1 MSKKKNME
9 KLASVLVSPTAN
21 YFDFKEVPIE
31 KYAQT
36 LEVLFRNPD
45 FIAGVDKRNQLLKS
59 ASKCRSKS
67 SEIASLVRI
76 VQQHDRKLADTMYT
90 AIVQTNLYSGVNLE
104 FFTFST
110 LLHYYVD
117 YSRDGM
123 VRLVQK
129 LTANLYKV
137 TFLADMLDSV
147 VRDVRCDMREVF
159 GDQFQFQQFNGV
171 LQVLNQLRGFFKS
184 VRPQDYSLPETQLFG
199 EYADSINEYL
209 AKRLKT
215 YVEKYNKIHPEY
227 TGYTEQDVI
236 AALNAYFSTDIFGAE
251 NIGHT
256 EAGCP
261 YVNIATIKNKLN
273 TEQTQKFFELMEAD
287 KLNTKAYQTQC
298 YTVTDLFVKLYKR
311 PKK

>member
-9 KLASVLVSPTAN
+9 KLAQVLVSPAAN

-117 YSRDGM
+117 YSREGM
-123 VRLVQK
+123 SGLVQK

-137 TFLADMLDSV
+137 TFLADMLESV
-147 VRDVRCDMREVF
+147 VVDVKRDMLDIF
-159 GDQFQFQQFNGV
+159 GERIQFQQFDGV
-171 LQVLNQLRGFFKS
+171 LEVLKQLHGFFKA
-184 VRPQDYSLPETQLFG
+184 VRPQNDETPEAQLFL
-199 EYADSINEYL
+199 EYSDSINEYL

-236 AALNAYFSTDIFGAE
+236 AALNAYFSTDIFSAD

-256 EAGCP
+256 DAGCP
-261 YVNIATIKNKLN
+261 YVDIATIKNKLN
-273 TEQTQKFFELMEAD
+273 TEQTLMLDKILNTD
-287 KLNTKAYQTQC
+287 KLNTKEYKTQC
-298 YTVTDLFVKLYKR
+298 YTVTDLFIKLYKR
-311 PKK
+311 SKK

>member
-1 MSKKKNME
+1 MSKKKDNENMA
-9 KLASVLVSPTAN
+9 KALALPTA
-21 YFDFKEVPIE
+21 YFFDFKDVPIE

-36 LEVLFRNPD
+36 LDVLFRNPD
-45 FIAGVDKRNQLLKS
+45 FIAGVDKRNRLIKS
-59 ASKCRSKS
+59 VAKCKSKS
-67 SEIASLVRI
+67 SEIIGLVRTI
-76 VQQHDRKLADTMYT
+76 QQNDRKLADTMYA
-90 AIVQTNLYSGVNLE
+90 AIVQTNIHSDVGLE
-104 FFTFST
+104 YLTFST
-110 LLHYYVD
+110 LLHFYVD
-117 YSRDGM
+117 YSREGM
-123 VRLVQK
+123 SELVQK

-147 VRDVRCDMREVF
+147 VTDVRCDMREVF
-159 GDQFQFQQFNGV
+159 GDQFQFQLFDGV
-171 LQVLNQLRGFFKS
+171 LQVLNQLRGFFKY

-199 EYADSINEYL
+199 EYSDSINDYL

-227 TGYTEQDVI
+227 TVYTEQDVI

-273 TEQTQKFFELMEAD
+273 TEQTLMLDKILNTD
-287 KLNTKAYQTQC
+287 KLNTKEYQTQC

-311 PKK
+311 SKK

>member
-1 MSKKKNME
+1 MSKKKDNENMA
-9 KLASVLVSPTAN
+9 KALALPTA
-21 YFDFKEVPIE
+21 YFFDFKDVPIE

-36 LEVLFRNPD
+36 LDVLFRNPD
-45 FIAGVDKRNQLLKS
+45 FIAGVDKRNRLIKS
-59 ASKCRSKS
+59 VAKCKSKS
-67 SEIASLVRI
+67 SEIIGLVRTI
-76 VQQHDRKLADTMYT
+76 QQNDRKLADTMYA
-90 AIVQTNLYSGVNLE
+90 AIVQTNIHSDVGLE
-104 FFTFST
+104 YLTFST
-110 LLHYYVD
+110 LLHFYVD
-117 YSRDGM
+117 YSREGM
-123 VRLVQK
+123 SELVQK

-137 TFLADMLDSV
+137 TFLADMLESV
-147 VRDVRCDMREVF
+147 VLDVKRDMLDIF
-159 GDQFQFQQFNGV
+159 GEKIQFQQFDGV
-171 LQVLNQLRGFFKS
+171 LEVLKQLHGFFKA
-184 VRPQDYSLPETQLFG
+184 VRPQNDETPESQLFWK
-199 EYADSINEYL
+199 YSVSINDYL

-261 YVNIATIKNKLN
+261 YVNVATIKNKLN
-273 TEQTQKFFELMEAD
+273 TEQTLMLDKILNTD
-287 KLNTKAYQTQC
+287 KLNTKEYQTQC